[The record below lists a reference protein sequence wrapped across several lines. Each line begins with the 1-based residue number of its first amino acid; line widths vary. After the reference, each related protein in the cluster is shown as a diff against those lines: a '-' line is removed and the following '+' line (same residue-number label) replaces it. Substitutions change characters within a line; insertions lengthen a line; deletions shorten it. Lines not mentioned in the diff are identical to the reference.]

1 MTYTR
6 KEDPSPAP
14 DPRRSVAPPAIPS
27 AAPYIRPKFA
37 GLSRSAVALFRVGT
51 RRARVAAALMIV
63 AGSLLY
69 QTGAEALQESSK
81 KILYLDAPSVSV
93 PEAEKA
99 GETARGYAGSDSNVD
114 DAVLAWV
121 DVKPVPREARKAF
134 ASITEPSG
142 QPPGGVAYDDAVAA
156 GDVMVAQLGG
166 DFPAGNEEGDE
177 ELASSDPVRPALGD
191 GTKAADAPAPNSP
204 RPNGAEQPPAQT
216 GPGPDQPE
224 YAAADT
230 PVPSDLKMPA
240 PMAEDYAPEPS
251 AGQPPDSSGDELAAA
266 PQEASEGAEEATGGN
281 SATGPISDDYSPQV
295 GPEDNTES
303 GASDTGD
310 SAPQND
316 ETSPTIV
323 VPSSPE
329 SGGEPEHEYAG
340 SAEGSGA
347 EPETSKPESSEPQSP
362 EAVNVGDPPEQ
373 ASSEP
378 STEPSPAQETSPDSE
393 EQEPED
399 SSDLIAVVPYDPGS
413 EEGQEGPG
421 QSSQAPEEV
430 TAEPTPGTSSEPSSE
445 EDDSAVPEPDQQQ
458 EMPEQAATP
467 APAGE
472 EPTEEEPSEDSEQ
485 PAVQPEASP
494 DGEPGDGEDTENM
507 ESDEELP
514 EGVQVESSDEAGVQ
528 KVSVVVRQ
536 ESEASDPPAGS
547 PAQAQDEP
555 EASEDA
561 PEDES
566 TPSESSPSD
575 QPSPALQENQDHP
588 SSGRGESNSPEGGRD
603 PEPSTSEQP
612 GSQSPDKP
620 GRAPTSNPENENDP
634 EADQNDHNA
643 GGRLA
648 PKQET
653 GDETKPSSTESQ
665 RRPEQAPEPAS
676 EPASEPEAGSESGPQ
691 TTSNGSG
698 DKASQRG
705 GQQQGYEQTPS
716 SSSPES
722 APAPKDQTPRQNAE
736 GAGEDT
742 QGDNEG
748 INATQVWG
756 QAQDK
761 DQRPQQKQQRPSQPA
776 REPRQT
782 TEPGESSP
790 DGREKVTAAQG
801 PTQSADAVQISF
813 EPPQE
818 TQPQAE
824 PQDGTAAAQNTQPT
838 TGATSVQQG
847 NQAAL
852 QNQPAPTPEP
862 VVPEISPENAPAKQ
876 TSAEPTGW
884 VEQDPAAA
892 ARQAA
897 RQERRA
903 ARQAANQAA
912 QPVDPAT
919 QNYAEPAVDQG
930 WNQTTQQATNVVQ
943 DQGVADTGVPVGNY
957 AAHDAGTQV
966 SEVPVGVE
974 EVDSYVQEAVGNV
987 SETVTPVENGTDPY
1001 ADSYVEPFTEPS
1013 VEPATSTYEVPG
1025 VEDATGYVEES
1036 VQESYGQEAVDPY
1049 VEDVAAEVAPATDP
1063 ATHGAEVDPASYNAP
1078 AVHADTYGAPAP
1090 ADAYTEDTYTE
1101 TYTEPAAQ
1109 VHAQELEPVQQVPAQ
1124 ELEPA
1129 PQVDNVLSSEPAAAQ
1144 PSEAATVADSGAVS
1158 PTMGS
1163 AAQQEVASTVDASI
1177 QQTVTAGGGE

>member
-6 KEDPSPAP
+6 KEDPAP
-14 DPRRSVAPPAIPS
+14 DPRRSVAPPATPP

-81 KILYLDAPSVSV
+81 KVLYLDAPSVSV

-99 GETARGYAGSDSNVD
+99 GETARGYAGPDSSVE

-121 DVKPVPREARKAF
+121 DVKPVPRDARKAF

-156 GDVMVAQLGG
+156 GEVMVAQLGG
-166 DFPAGNEEGDE
+166 DSPAGNEEGDE
-177 ELASSDPVRPALGD
+177 ELASADPVRPELGD
-191 GTKAADAPAPNSP
+191 GTKTADAPAPNSP

-216 GPGPDQPE
+216 GSAPDQPE

-230 PVPSDLKMPA
+230 PAPSDLGMPA

-266 PQEASEGAEEATGGN
+266 PQEVSEGAEEATGGN

-295 GPEDNTES
+295 GPEDNIGS
-303 GASDTGD
+303 GSSDTGD
-310 SAPQND
+310 SAPQDD

-323 VPSSPE
+323 VPASPE
-329 SGGEPEHEYAG
+329 SGGEPEQEYAG
-340 SAEGSGA
+340 AAEGSEA
-347 EPETSKPESSEPQSP
+347 EPETSEPESSEPENP
-362 EAVNVGDPPEQ
+362 ETEDVGSPPEQ
-373 ASSEP
+373 ASSDP
-378 STEPSPAQETSPDSE
+378 STEPSPAQGTSPGSE
-393 EQEPED
+393 EEEPDD
-399 SSDLIAVVPYDPGS
+399 SSDLVAVVPYDPDA
-413 EEGQEGPG
+413 EEGQEEEGQGGPG
-421 QSSQAPEEV
+421 QSSQSPEEV
-430 TAEPTPGTSSEPSSE
+430 PVESMPGTSGESSSE
-445 EDDSAVPEPDQQQ
+445 QNDSAVPEPDQQQ

-555 EASEDA
+555 EAAEDA

-566 TPSESSPSD
+566 TPSESSPFD

-612 GSQSPDKP
+612 GSQSHDKP
-620 GRAPTSNPENENDP
+620 GRAPTSNLKNENDP

-648 PKQET
+648 PKPET

-665 RRPEQAPEPAS
+665 RRPEQAP

-742 QGDNEG
+742 QGDNEV
-748 INATQVWG
+748 INATRVRG

-790 DGREKVTAAQG
+790 DGREKATAAQG

-818 TQPQAE
+818 TQPRAE
-824 PQDGTAAAQNTQPT
+824 PQAGTAPAQNTQPT

-852 QNQPAPTPEP
+852 QNQLAPTPEP

-876 TSAEPTGW
+876 TSAELTGW

-930 WNQTTQQATNVVQ
+930 RNQTTQQATNVVQ

-966 SEVPVGVE
+966 SKVPVGVE

-1001 ADSYVEPFTEPS
+1001 ADSYVEPSTEPS

-1063 ATHGAEVDPASYNAP
+1063 ATYGAEVDPASYNAP
-1078 AVHADTYGAPAP
+1078 AVHADTYEAPAP
-1090 ADAYTEDTYTE
+1090 ADAYTE

-1144 PSEAATVADSGAVS
+1144 PSEAAMVADSGAVS
-1158 PTMGS
+1158 PTTGS
-1163 AAQQEVASTVDASI
+1163 AAQQEVAATVDASI
-1177 QQTVTAGGGE
+1177 QQTVTAGGEE